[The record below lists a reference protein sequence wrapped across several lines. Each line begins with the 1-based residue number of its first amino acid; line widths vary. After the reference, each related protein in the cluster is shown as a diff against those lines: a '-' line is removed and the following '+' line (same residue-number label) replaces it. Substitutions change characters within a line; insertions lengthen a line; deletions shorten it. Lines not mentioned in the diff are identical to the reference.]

1 MSSSRVASKAGL
13 KRKSDGA
20 LEVTFDML
28 LRRADSGATAAALF
42 GAAPTLRLDSRA
54 ARELAAARGAWL
66 YVWSHNDAVEALS
79 VDAADDASALA
90 HALLAHLHR
99 KNVMDVA
106 MRPAD
111 ARVARMRLY
120 RMARYAA
127 KPDDDESDRDSARP
141 NTGVSEARACDAQSL
156 LRATGAAPATPLQT
170 QYAEFVARWF
180 ARVGRR
186 AVLHQIGPSVPLQ
199 RRVRVVQ

>member
-1 MSSSRVASKAGL
+1 
-13 KRKSDGA
+13 
-20 LEVTFDML
+20 
-28 LRRADSGATAAALF
+28 
-42 GAAPTLRLDSRA
+42 
-54 ARELAAARGAWL
+54 
-66 YVWSHNDAVEALS
+66 VWSHNDAVEALS
-79 VDAADDASALA
+79 VDATDDASALA

-106 MRPAD
+106 MRPTE

-120 RMARYAA
+120 RMARRAA
-127 KPDDDESDRDSARP
+127 KPDDEGDRDSARP

-156 LRATGAAPATPLQT
+156 LRATGDAPATPLET

-186 AVLHQIGPSVPLQ
+186 AVLHQIGPTVPRQ